1 MMTSRSDWRRNVV
14 WAGLACAICVI
25 AAGCNE
31 PLANSGVLT
40 PDKSTPASK
49 PATDPNLAA
58 DKSTVVA
65 PQSNDNEPSVGNS
78 GDSTGGTPAAVAGSG
93 EVDPTQPPRTFAVE
107 GPDGALRINF
117 GDLDLQKLLNMNSIA
132 AGCVEK
138 MPQWLKGLVGK
149 KVRIRGFM
157 KPGNLTEGIPQFVF
171 VRSTDLCCFE
181 PKGRVDHLIATTL
194 KAGATTEYIAFKP
207 FDVVGTFRIDL
218 IQLDDGLIILLYHI
232 DDAVIIRN

>member
-1 MMTSRSDWRRNVV
+1 MMISRGDWRRNVV
-14 WAGLACAICVI
+14 LAGLACAIGVV

-31 PLANSGVLT
+31 PLANSGVLA
-40 PDKSTPASK
+40 PNKSSPESK
-49 PATDPNLAA
+49 PGTNPSLAA
-58 DKSTVVA
+58 DNSTVVA
-65 PQSNDNEPSVGNS
+65 PKSNDNQSSVANS
-78 GDSTGGTPAAVAGSG
+78 GDATGDAPASVAASG
-93 EVDPTQPPRTFAVE
+93 EVDPAQPPRTFAVE

-117 GDLDLQKLLNMNSIA
+117 GDLDLQKLLNMNTI
-132 AGCVEK
+132 GPDCVEK
-138 MPQWLKGLVGK
+138 MPPWLKGLVGK
-149 KVRIRGFM
+149 RVRIRGFM

-181 PKGRVDHLIATTL
+181 PKGRVDHLVATTL
-194 KAGATTEYIAFKP
+194 KPGVTTDYIAFKP